1 MFILSTKQINTKQD
15 FFFGDVEDK
24 QKSRQFREHLFNLN
38 KHYFYE
44 YEYSTTKERDE
55 YNNFVSHTKFGL
67 FKTSNEAR
75 DYFNQMTN
83 SQEPIRLEAR
93 AWNQENKILSKAAI
107 INLSDNSTISL
118 LDCVQNVCERFK
130 GNCNENNGCS
140 TVTFAK
146 EYAKSIKLFPIKTI
160 SN

>member
-38 KHYFYE
+38 KHYFHK
-44 YEYSTTKERDE
+44 YEYSTTKEHDE

-67 FKTSNEAR
+67 FKTADQAR

-93 AWNQENKILSKAAI
+93 AWNQENKILSKAVI
-107 INLSDNSTISL
+107 INLSDNSTINL
-118 LDCVQNVCERFK
+118 LDCVENVCERFGGK
-130 GNCNENNGCS
+130 CHENNGCS
-140 TVTFAK
+140 TVSFAK
-146 EYAKSIKLFPIKTI
+146 EYKLFRIKQI